1 MDRRMYHADDNT
13 RLPSHSLQAYGVPGT
28 SAGRLL
34 VVVMV
39 RGIHYATYNSHA
51 GPDWTRGES
60 LAWVQD

>member
-1 MDRRMYHADDNT
+1 M
-13 RLPSHSLQAYGVPGT
+13 
-28 SAGRLL
+28 
-34 VVVMV
+34 VMV